1 MASLQRRTGDEKAA
15 FAIGVS
21 SLFSKDRIQLTVW
34 ATLKAIIV
42 LEKVLSFPRAAV
54 SLAQRPSVP
63 LGFPS
68 VLRRRSRR

>member
-34 ATLKAIIV
+34 ATLKAAIARKRCSTRLV
-42 LEKVLSFPRAAV
+42 LQFH
-54 SLAQRPSVP
+54 
-63 LGFPS
+63 
-68 VLRRRSRR
+68 